1 MSMVNNDYFRGV
13 FAAVF
18 SNGRGRTYFD
28 FASKD
33 LPLDKILVDGFFDH
47 VNKNKGKNPMMTP
60 GDLIEIDAAD
70 ACARA
75 RVMEFDPVTFM
86 GIKVRLMAPPMVYA
100 EDVGIEPWS
109 EDVGEDQPP
118 AATRAAARAQADDA
132 PSQATST
139 NHGGRKSGRFTRR
152 AA

>member
-28 FASKD
+28 YASKD

-47 VNKNKGKNPMMTP
+47 VNKNTGKQPVMTP

-75 RVMEFDPVTFM
+75 RVMEFDPVTSM
-86 GIKVRLMAPPMVYA
+86 GLKIRLVGPPMYFA
-100 EDVGIEPWS
+100 DDVGVAPW
-109 EDVGEDQPP
+109 EDDVVQPEP
-118 AATRAAARAQADDA
+118 AASAGTAQQA
-132 PSQATST
+132 PST